1 MADQKKCAH
10 PACSCMAPEG
20 EKYCSTACHDAGGM
34 LELACNCGH
43 AGCGEKVAT
52 STSGAPTY

>member
-10 PACSCMAPEG
+10 PACVCMAPKG
-20 EKYCSTACHDAGGM
+20 EKYCSTYCHDAGNT
-34 LELACNCGH
+34 LEISCNCGH
-43 AGCGEKVAT
+43 AACAEVAT